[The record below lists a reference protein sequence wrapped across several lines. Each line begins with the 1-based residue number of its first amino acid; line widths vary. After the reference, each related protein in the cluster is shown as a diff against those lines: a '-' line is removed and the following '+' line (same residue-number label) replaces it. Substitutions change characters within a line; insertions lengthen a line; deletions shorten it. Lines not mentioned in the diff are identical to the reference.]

1 LSPEQRN
8 SIVAFYEAFIVQA
21 QSDLRRIR
29 MLYGSNQNLFKM
41 VNEQLEK

>member
-1 LSPEQRN
+1 
-8 SIVAFYEAFIVQA
+8 
-21 QSDLRRIR
+21 LRRIR